1 MRSISHEVL
10 RITTSLLPLLDWSN
24 QHRLPDLSPNP
35 VIADQL
41 KFISPLRQLLRLAN
55 RTQHYF
61 KTFLQCRDAFCVLT
75 GKMVTSCHAAH
86 LVPYSRP
93 DVSSFLLP
101 HSLFR

>member
-10 RITTSLLPLLDWSN
+10 RITTPLSPPLDWSN
-24 QHRLPDLSPNP
+24 QHRLPDLSLNL
-35 VIADQL
+35 VTADQL
-41 KFISPLRQLLRLAN
+41 KFISPLHQSAAHADS
-55 RTQHYF
+55 TQHYF

-86 LVPYSRP
+86 LIPHSRP
-93 DVSSFLLP
+93 DVRSFLTP